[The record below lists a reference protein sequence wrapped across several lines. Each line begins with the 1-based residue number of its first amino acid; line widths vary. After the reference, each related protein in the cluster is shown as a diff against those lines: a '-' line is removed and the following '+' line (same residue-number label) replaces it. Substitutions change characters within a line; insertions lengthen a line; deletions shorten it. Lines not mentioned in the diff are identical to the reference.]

1 MTILSNLSFML
12 LALSF
17 AADAQPSG
25 KVFNKSFNTE
35 GSASIVLDL
44 PGKIDL
50 KIWDSPS
57 LRFEIGVALPA
68 GNGPMLDELASVG
81 RYDLVSKSVGDVL
94 VITAPNLQKQ
104 LKVKS
109 EVLREAISFVVFVPK
124 DLKIQFL
131 RGETTGN
138 Y

>member
-50 KIWDSPS
+50 KIWGSPS

>member
-1 MTILSNLSFML
+1 ML

-35 GSASIVLDL
+35 GAASIVLDL

>member
-1 MTILSNLSFML
+1 MAILSNLSFML

-35 GSASIVLDL
+35 GAASIVLDL

-131 RGETTGN
+131 RGATTGN

>member
-35 GSASIVLDL
+35 GAASIVLDL

>member
-131 RGETTGN
+131 RGETTGT